1 MKESKLIEMSNKVD
15 TVGMALNRV
24 VQELGNLK
32 DLSIGLAELVKLM
45 PGYDEGLDKMKEN
58 LKKEQDKEETKATK
72 ETAAKKRN
80 KARAV
85 RKVRGNVY
93 PPYRTYLQSCDR
105 V

>member
-45 PGYDEGLDKMKEN
+45 PGYDEGIEKMKEN
-58 LKKEQDKEETKATK
+58 LKKEQDKEQEVKL
-72 ETAAKKRN
+72 E
-80 KARAV
+80 
-85 RKVRGNVY
+85 
-93 PPYRTYLQSCDR
+93 Q
-105 V
+105 

>member
-45 PGYDEGLDKMKEN
+45 PGYGEGLEKMKEN
-58 LKKEQDKEETKATK
+58 LKKEQDKEQEVKL
-72 ETAAKKRN
+72 E
-80 KARAV
+80 
-85 RKVRGNVY
+85 
-93 PPYRTYLQSCDR
+93 Q
-105 V
+105 